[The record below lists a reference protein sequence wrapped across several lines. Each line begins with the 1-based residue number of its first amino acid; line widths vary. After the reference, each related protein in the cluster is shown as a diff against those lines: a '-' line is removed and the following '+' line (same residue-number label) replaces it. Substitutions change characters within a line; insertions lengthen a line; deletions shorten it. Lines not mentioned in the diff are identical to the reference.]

1 MSVFKSSRISFF
13 QESAMSTISSV
24 LPKQRPLAL
33 RRGADSQFLAGMLMA
48 AVLAAL
54 LVVADQLIDTWSD
67 GHLLASWVALWLV
80 AFAGLATLANPLR
93 AVARVIALTK
103 ARWARAEAQRRVE
116 AQLWE
121 CAQGDHRAMAD
132 VMQAWQRSA

>member
-1 MSVFKSSRISFF
+1 MSIFQSLRINLIK
-13 QESAMSTISSV
+13 EPAMSAITAAVYNKPRSI
-24 LPKQRPLAL
+24 P
-33 RRGADSQFLAGMLMA
+33 RRGTDSRFLAGMLTA

-93 AVARVIALTK
+93 GVARAIALAK
-103 ARWARAEAQRRVE
+103 ARWARAETQRRVE
-116 AQLWE
+116 AELWE
-121 CAQGDHRAMAD
+121 CAHHDHRTMAD
-132 VMQAWQRSA
+132 LMQAWQRSA

>member
-1 MSVFKSSRISFF
+1 
-13 QESAMSTISSV
+13 MSTMTAVI
-24 LPKQRPLAL
+24 PNQRRSAP
-33 RRGADSQFLAGMLMA
+33 RRGVDSQFLAGMLMA

-80 AFAGLATLANPLR
+80 AFAGLASLANPLR

-116 AQLWE
+116 AELWE
-121 CAQGDHRAMAD
+121 CAHHDHRTMAD
-132 VMQAWQRSA
+132 LMQAWQRSA

>member
-1 MSVFKSSRISFF
+1 MSIMT
-13 QESAMSTISSV
+13 AV
-24 LPKQRPLAL
+24 LPNQRRSAP
-33 RRGADSQFLAGMLMA
+33 RRGTESQLLAGMLIA

-93 AVARVIALTK
+93 TVARVIALTK
-103 ARWARAEAQRRVE
+103 ARWIRTETQRRVE
-116 AQLWE
+116 AELWE
-121 CAQGDHRAMAD
+121 CAHRDRRTMVD